1 MNNNN
6 TEGKQV
12 NIYFRKVYPNERY
25 QLKKYSVIHGMF
37 NNTDNDLF
45 VIEFIDT
52 KMIHPK
58 TLELQVKR
66 NDLYNINIK

>member
-1 MNNNN
+1 MNEHLLDN
-6 TEGKQV
+6 ELVKS
-12 NIYFRKVYPNERY
+12 YFKKKYPDNRY
-25 QLKKYSVIHGMF
+25 QFKTYSVICGMF
-37 NNTDNDLF
+37 YNPNDDLF

>member
-1 MNNNN
+1 MDEHLLDN
-6 TEGKQV
+6 ELVKF
-12 NIYFRKVYPNERY
+12 YFKKKYPDNRY
-25 QLKKYSVIHGMF
+25 QLKTYSVICDMF
-37 NNTDNDLF
+37 YNPNNDLF

>member
-1 MNNNN
+1 MDEHLLDN
-6 TEGKQV
+6 ELVKF
-12 NIYFRKVYPNERY
+12 YFKKKYPDNRY
-25 QLKKYSVIHGMF
+25 QFKTYSVICDMF
-37 NNTDNDLF
+37 YNPNNDLF

-52 KMIHPK
+52 KMIHTK